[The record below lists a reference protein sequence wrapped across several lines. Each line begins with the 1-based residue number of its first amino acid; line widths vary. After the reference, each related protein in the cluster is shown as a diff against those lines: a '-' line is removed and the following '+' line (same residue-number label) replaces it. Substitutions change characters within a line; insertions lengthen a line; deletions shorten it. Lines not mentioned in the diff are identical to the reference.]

1 MHSTKNNGLAA
12 ANNQPAKTLA
22 DHANARYFDTCVIR
36 STWTANPELLG
47 Q

>member
-22 DHANARYFDTCVIR
+22 DRGNALRIMPKLKTI
-36 STWTANPELLG
+36 
-47 Q
+47 